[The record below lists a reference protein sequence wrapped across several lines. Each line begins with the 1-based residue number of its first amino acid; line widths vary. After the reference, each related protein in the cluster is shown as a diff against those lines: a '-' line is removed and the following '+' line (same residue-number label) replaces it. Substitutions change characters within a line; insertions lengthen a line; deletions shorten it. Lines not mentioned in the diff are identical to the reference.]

1 MLGDELKKAR
11 LKAGLTQEQVAVR
24 ARISREY
31 VSKLEHGRQS
41 PTVDMLLRVCRI
53 LGTRASGV
61 LAKVEATMVSSGP
74 RGLTIGRT
82 DPNAVTPQPSRR
94 RGTD

>member
-11 LKAGLTQEQVAVR
+11 LKAGLTQEQVAAR

-31 VSKLEHGRQS
+31 VSQLERGRQS

-53 LGTRASGV
+53 LGTSAASII
-61 LAKVEATMVSSGP
+61 AKVEKTTAAERP
-74 RGLTIGRT
+74 
-82 DPNAVTPQPSRR
+82 
-94 RGTD
+94 